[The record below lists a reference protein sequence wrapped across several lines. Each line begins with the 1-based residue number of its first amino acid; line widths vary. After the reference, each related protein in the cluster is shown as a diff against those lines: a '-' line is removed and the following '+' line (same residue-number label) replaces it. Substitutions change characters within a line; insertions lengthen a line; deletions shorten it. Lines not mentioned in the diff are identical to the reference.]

1 MNINYANKIE
11 IINLLRELF
20 FNMINYDNEINLL
33 KNDLYLIPEFDPIIL
48 FNLLDT
54 KKKFKL
60 NYLDLYNLLTENN
73 SSDININKNHLKL
86 VLRMY
91 SIKMELNIEK
101 FNQLISFNFNRSNNI
116 INYQNNIE
124 SNEIYIKNIFKEI
137 ILKEIELIKSIENKV
152 NELIDVKDFNSFE
165 CFNIISNNKKY
176 ITKDDLIRFINNNV
190 TEEEIIKLYF
200 RLNLNKNQ
208 YFDYKEFQELLF
220 PFQHHLNFEEVQNSN
235 NNIINLNSNYLENK
249 SNIKSLGE
257 YYDISSNDTNNNLE
271 DNIYNNI
278 KENNFYNNIIE
289 NNNFNNKKE
298 LKKSFNAN
306 NINKN
311 SLNSNINNIKNN
323 LNNSYNNKKYKNNNY
338 INNDNI
344 IDVEIKKINIKD
356 LNDFDSL
363 NSETSSS
370 SSEEEDLNI
379 IKNNDSFDS
388 NDENYKHQIKKEE
401 YKNLLNYYNT
411 IDLNEILENNER
423 NFKENSYETY
433 LKQKNEKLKKELDDY
448 NKNLDLRAKTQK
460 LFDEKYGIDNIEN
473 ENNKYEIME
482 KILKK
487 SNSTKLQLEYFNQ
500 IIQLEKIIDNYKEQ
514 ICLLKD
520 ATPNDLFNL
529 IVDNKDFIT
538 KNDFKFFLEKKAGIF
553 FKEIELDLFFKKFN
567 LNDNNY
573 FNFNQFINLILP
585 INKNYHKILFNKKN
599 ENKSK
604 GLIISFES
612 KKIFFDFIT
621 QLIKNE
627 IIYYNL
633 KAKLNTKLNFNCSQT
648 WRFITKF
655 SNNDFIVLYDL
666 KKYLEYNQMFL
677 TSYELNLL
685 FNKFDRYKK
694 GIVYYED
701 YIIQIKN

>member
-1 MNINYANKIE
+1 MNYNYANKIE
-11 IINLLRELF
+11 IINLLKELF
-20 FNMINYDNEINLL
+20 MNIINYDNEINLL

-54 KKKFKL
+54 RKKLKL
-60 NYLDLYNLLTENN
+60 NYLDIYNFLTENN
-73 SSDININKNHLKL
+73 SLDINININHIKM

-101 FNQLISFNFNRSNNI
+101 FNQLISFNFNRSNNM
-116 INYQNNIE
+116 INFQNSIE

-152 NELIDVKDFNSFE
+152 NELINVKDFNSFE

-176 ITKDDLIRFINNNV
+176 ITKDDLIKFINNNV
-190 TEEEIIKLYF
+190 LEEEIIKLYF

-220 PFQHHLNFEEVQNSN
+220 PFQNHLNFEEVQNSN
-235 NNIINLNSNYLENK
+235 NNIINLNSDYLENQ
-249 SNIKSLGE
+249 NNLKSLGE
-257 YYDISSNDTNNNLE
+257 YYDLSLSTKDIDNNIEN
-271 DNIYNNI
+271 NIYNNI
-278 KENNFYNNIIE
+278 NE
-289 NNNFNNKKE
+289 NNNFNNKKI
-298 LKKSFNAN
+298 LNNSFNEKKN
-306 NINKN
+306 NN
-311 SLNSNINNIKNN
+311 NN
-323 LNNSYNNKKYKNNNY
+323 LNSSNNNKYNYNNNY

-356 LNDFDSL
+356 LNDIDSL

-370 SSEEEDLNI
+370 SSEEDNLNTI
-379 IKNNDSFDS
+379 EKNDSFDS
-388 NDENYKHQIKKEE
+388 NDENYKHKIKKEE
-401 YKNLLNYYNT
+401 YKNLLYYYNT
-411 IDLNEILENNER
+411 IDLNEILENNQR
-423 NFKENSYETY
+423 NYDENSYETY
-433 LKQKNEKLKKELDDY
+433 IKQKNEKLRKELDDY
-448 NKNLDLRAKTQK
+448 YKNLDLRAKTQK

-487 SNSTKLQLEYFNQ
+487 SNFTKLQLEYFNQ

-529 IVDNKDFIT
+529 IVENKDFIT
-538 KNDFKFFLEKKAGIF
+538 KNDFKYFLEKKAGIF
-553 FKEIELDLFFKKFN
+553 FKEIELNLFFKKLN
-567 LNDNNY
+567 LDDSNS
-573 FNFNQFINLILP
+573 FNFNKFINLILP
-585 INKNYHKILFNKKN
+585 INKNYHKIFFNNKN
-599 ENKSK
+599 ENKLK
-604 GLIISFES
+604 GLNISFES
-612 KKIFFDFIT
+612 KKIFFDFLT

-633 KAKLNTKLNFNCSQT
+633 KGKLNTKLNFNCSQT
-648 WRFITKF
+648 WRFLTKF
-655 SNNDFIVLYDL
+655 SYNDFIVLYDL
-666 KKYLEYNQMFL
+666 KNYLEYNHLFL

-701 YIIQIKN
+701 YIIQMKN

>member
-1 MNINYANKIE
+1 MNYNYANKIE
-11 IINLLRELF
+11 IINLLKELF
-20 FNMINYDNEINLL
+20 MNIINYDNEINLL

-54 KKKFKL
+54 RKKLKL
-60 NYLDLYNLLTENN
+60 NYLDIYNFLTENN
-73 SSDININKNHLKL
+73 SLDINININHIKM

-101 FNQLISFNFNRSNNI
+101 FNQLISFNFNRSNNM
-116 INYQNNIE
+116 INFQNSIE

-152 NELIDVKDFNSFE
+152 NELINVKDFNSFE

-176 ITKDDLIRFINNNV
+176 ITKDDLIKFINNNV
-190 TEEEIIKLYF
+190 LEEEIIKLYF

-220 PFQHHLNFEEVQNSN
+220 PFQNHLNFEEVQNSN
-235 NNIINLNSNYLENK
+235 NNIINLNSDYLENQ
-249 SNIKSLGE
+249 NNLKSLGE
-257 YYDISSNDTNNNLE
+257 YYDLSLSTKDIDNNIEN
-271 DNIYNNI
+271 NIYNNI
-278 KENNFYNNIIE
+278 NE
-289 NNNFNNKKE
+289 NNNFNNKKI
-298 LKKSFNAN
+298 LNNSFNEKKN
-306 NINKN
+306 NN
-311 SLNSNINNIKNN
+311 NN
-323 LNNSYNNKKYKNNNY
+323 LNSSNNNKYNYNNNY

-356 LNDFDSL
+356 LNDIDSL

-370 SSEEEDLNI
+370 SSEEDNLNTI
-379 IKNNDSFDS
+379 EKNDSFDS
-388 NDENYKHQIKKEE
+388 NDENYKHKIKKEE
-401 YKNLLNYYNT
+401 YKNLLYYYNT
-411 IDLNEILENNER
+411 IDLNEILENNQR
-423 NFKENSYETY
+423 NYDENSYETY
-433 LKQKNEKLKKELDDY
+433 IKQKNEKLRKELDDY
-448 NKNLDLRAKTQK
+448 YKNLDLRAKTQK

-487 SNSTKLQLEYFNQ
+487 SNFTKLQLEYFNQ

-529 IVDNKDFIT
+529 IVENKDFIT
-538 KNDFKFFLEKKAGIF
+538 KNDFKYFLEKKAGIF
-553 FKEIELDLFFKKFN
+553 FKEIELNLFFKKLN
-567 LNDNNY
+567 LDDSNS
-573 FNFNQFINLILP
+573 FNFNKFINLILP
-585 INKNYHKILFNKKN
+585 INKNYHKIFFNNKN
-599 ENKSK
+599 ENKLK
-604 GLIISFES
+604 GLNISFES
-612 KKIFFDFIT
+612 KKIFFDFLT

-633 KAKLNTKLNFNCSQT
+633 KGKLNTKLNFNCSQT
-648 WRFITKF
+648 WRFLTKF

-666 KKYLEYNQMFL
+666 KNYLEYNHMFL